1 MRRTRLTGLIGT
13 FAAVA
18 TAFSL
23 AGPLPAHARSRSHST
38 SRHHRVA
45 HSGRYAS
52 ATPHVIQCVAFA
64 KAASDVVLSGNAVNW
79 WRNAEG
85 IYARGTAPE
94 VGSVLNFRANA
105 RMRLG
110 HVAVVTQVVDSRTI
124 QIDQSHWNA
133 NGISRDVSVIDVS
146 QNNDWS
152 AVRVAIGHRDTFGSI
167 YPTYGFIYARP
178 DTSGRIVTARSD
190 AALPHMDN
198 TAPGDLRGNA
208 PEVAE
213 APDSATGMDLSPS
226 LVTDDAPNRSLR

>member
-1 MRRTRLTGLIGT
+1 MRRMRLTGLIGT
-13 FAAVA
+13 FAAAA

-23 AGPLPAHARSRSHST
+23 AGPLPAQAHSQPHST
-38 SRHHRVA
+38 SRHYHRA
-45 HSGRYAS
+45 HAVRYGYA
-52 ATPHVIQCVAFA
+52 PHVIQCVAFA
-64 KAASDVVLSGNAVNW
+64 KAASDVVLPGNAVNW

-124 QIDQSHWNA
+124 QIDQSHWHA

-178 DTSGRIVTARSD
+178 DSSGRIVTARSD
-190 AALPHMDN
+190 AAVPRVDN
-198 TAPGDLRGNA
+198 ATPGDLRVNA
-208 PEVAE
+208 QEVAE
-213 APDSATGMDLSPS
+213 APDAATGMDLSPS